1 MQGGVKMNKA
11 KLVMFIYAL
20 AAIISML
27 GIGVSV
33 AIMGVIGKKYN
44 TIGLIGVIVCI
55 IVLCLVFMMGFKTKK
70 KFQKQGLL

>member
-1 MQGGVKMNKA
+1 MNKA

-33 AIMGVIGKKYN
+33 AIIGVVGEKYN
-44 TIGLIGVIVCI
+44 TTGIIGIIVCI
-55 IVLCLVFMMGFKTKK
+55 VAMCYIFMMGFKTKK
-70 KFQKQGLL
+70 KFQEQGLL